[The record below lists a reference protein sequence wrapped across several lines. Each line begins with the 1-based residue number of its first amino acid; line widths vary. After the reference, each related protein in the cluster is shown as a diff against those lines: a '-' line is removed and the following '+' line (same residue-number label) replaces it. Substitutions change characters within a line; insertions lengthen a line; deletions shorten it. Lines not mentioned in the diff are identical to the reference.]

1 MFDTE
6 EKFILVCVLI
16 GIPLIIVA
24 AFYCNSLTNSLI
36 KEQHRLDGIECEK
49 RGGIQLDRTYSYGK
63 NSTGHMYTCVKKEMV
78 IEYEFEH

>member
-1 MFDTE
+1 MFSTE
-6 EKFILVCVLI
+6 EKLILSVTVIGLTLLI
-16 GIPLIIVA
+16 GF
-24 AFYCNSLTNSLI
+24 AFYCASVSE
-36 KEQHRLDGIECEK
+36 EQHRLDAIACDL

>member
-6 EKFILVCVLI
+6 EKFILSVTVIGLTLLI
-16 GIPLIIVA
+16 GF
-24 AFYCNSLTNSLI
+24 AFYYATVSE
-36 KEQHRLDGIECEK
+36 EQHRVDSINCER

-78 IEYEFEH
+78 IENDFEH